1 MFKIKI
7 DRDEILESPLVYSV
21 LMRRDGSEVYEI
33 HKNRINGKQGIVD
46 YVEFNSIK
54 SQITNFIGE

>member
-1 MFKIKI
+1 MFEVKFKRE
-7 DRDEILESPLVYSV
+7 DILVSPLVYSTV
-21 LMRRDGSEVYEI
+21 IRRDGSEVYEI
-33 HKNRINGKQGIVD
+33 HKNLNNGKQGIVD

>member
-1 MFKIKI
+1 MFEVKFKRE
-7 DRDEILESPLVYSV
+7 DILVSPLVYSTV
-21 LMRRDGSEVYEI
+21 IRRDGSEVYEI
-33 HKNRINGKQGIVD
+33 HKNRINGKRGIVD

>member
-7 DRDEILESPLVYSV
+7 DRDEILESPLVYSTV
-21 LMRRDGSEVYEI
+21 IRRDGSEVYE
-33 HKNRINGKQGIVD
+33 NRINGKQGIVD